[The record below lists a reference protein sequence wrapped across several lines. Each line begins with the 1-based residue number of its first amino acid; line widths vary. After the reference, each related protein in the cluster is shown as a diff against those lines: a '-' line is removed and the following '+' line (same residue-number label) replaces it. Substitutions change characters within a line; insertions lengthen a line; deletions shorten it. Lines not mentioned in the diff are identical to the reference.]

1 MTFTGVSIKNKSR
14 LSVRTS
20 TEDLEERC
28 FMIEQKNWKN
38 SNNENLAVIFLT
50 SDTS

>member
-20 TEDLEERC
+20 TEDLEEKRS
-28 FMIEQKNWKN
+28 MIEQKLEKI
-38 SNNENLAVIFLT
+38 SNNENLVVIF
-50 SDTS
+50 

>member
-20 TEDLEERC
+20 TEDLEEKC
-28 FMIEQKNWKN
+28 SMIEQKLEKI
-38 SNNENLAVIFLT
+38 SNNENLVVIF
-50 SDTS
+50 